1 MLEEPK
7 SRGDRVAFHRFS
19 EGELYVEGVIVKAY
33 VDDGEYY
40 YEVAWD
46 DGKNFGEIFYQ
57 GELDEVDTLESE
69 ALIRL
74 GMEEFFPQDALEDWF
89 EFPNENLGNITPRAA
104 LLTKG
109 FGAVAEIALTDYA
122 RSLEAALSP
131 QLEENAEG
139 DSLED
144 SEEDVDEQ
152 LDELF
157 EAIDARSRKN

>member
-7 SRGDRVAFHRFS
+7 NRGDRVAFHRFS
-19 EGELYVEGVIVKAY
+19 EGELYVEGVVVKVY
-33 VDDGEYY
+33 VNDGEYY

-74 GMEEFFPQDALEDWF
+74 GMEEFFSRDALEEWF
-89 EFPNENLGNITPRAA
+89 EFPNENLGNETPRAA

-109 FGAVAEIALTDYA
+109 FGAVSEVALLDYS
-122 RSLEAALSP
+122 RSLEKALSL
-131 QLEENAEG
+131 QLKDHAEE
-139 DSLED
+139 ED
-144 SEEDVDEQ
+144 QDIEDDVDEQ

-157 EAIDARSRKN
+157 EAIDARSRKK

>member
-7 SRGDRVAFHRFS
+7 NRRDRVAFHRFS
-19 EGELYVEGVIVKAY
+19 EGELYVEGVVVKSY
-33 VDDGEYY
+33 VADGEYY

-74 GMEEFFPQDALEDWF
+74 GMEEFFSRDALEEWF
-89 EFPNENLGNITPRAA
+89 EFPNENLGNVTPREA

-109 FGAVAEIALTDYA
+109 FGAVAEVALLDYS
-122 RSLEAALSP
+122 RSLEEALAP
-131 QLEENAEG
+131 QLEESAEG
-139 DSLED
+139 DDPED
-144 SEEDVDEQ
+144 DVDEQ

-157 EAIDARSRKN
+157 EAIDARSRKK